1 MRLRGAR
8 AWPRLDGRAGR
19 AEWAAAGG
27 TMMSNLVWWV
37 AIAGCGIAAL
47 YLLAALFG
55 GSFAPQQRTELATLA
70 IAFAV
75 VPYCLVQAL
84 LRLFGDRR

>member
-1 MRLRGAR
+1 
-8 AWPRLDGRAGR
+8 
-19 AEWAAAGG
+19 
-27 TMMSNLVWWV
+27 MSNGIWWV

-47 YLLAALFG
+47 YLLSAVFG
-55 GSFAPQQRTELATLA
+55 DYFAPQQRTEVATLA

-84 LRLFGDRR
+84 LQLFGGRR